1 MGKSSIA
8 RIKVVTDYLIEAGLQ
23 QYLDQLGFNLVGY
36 GCTTC
41 IETQATSDSNLKTIN
56 SNNMIVGAVLS
67 GNKNF
72 EGVFP
77 PILAIF

>member
-1 MGKSSIA
+1 MGKSSIW
-8 RIKVVTDYLIEAGLQ
+8 IKVVTDYLVEAGLQ

-36 GCTTC
+36 GCTTYE
-41 IETQATSDSNLKTIN
+41 IQDHFDSNLKTIN

-67 GNKNF
+67 GNRNF

-77 PILAIF
+77 RY